1 MLSRSEYWWF
11 HTRRHVMQID
21 RSINNTTL
29 TYTHMH
35 ACMCMEG
42 ECLTSLTDLVGCK
55 RDGPT
60 RLMFGFYYAEWQRRA
75 SEMSNLLHA
84 GIPRMKTSKRVCQS
98 TLKHNLNMGHVMCT
112 PPAQNG
118 WGESGIKRQYG
129 PRDFESSSNNLQL
142 TFTESAS
149 NCTSQTWVRQEK
161 P

>member
-1 MLSRSEYWWF
+1 
-11 HTRRHVMQID
+11 
-21 RSINNTTL
+21 
-29 TYTHMH
+29 MH

-60 RLMFGFYYAEWQRRA
+60 RLVFGLYYAEWQIRA

-149 NCTSQTWVRQEK
+149 NCTITFLSERYDPSDAAPHELCPAEVGYFEIVGYRQTGLK
-161 P
+161 HIGL